1 MPLPLALVPSLS
13 ILDQADIFFASLLF
27 SSDFADTIQAQGDI
41 CGLLRISS
49 VSVTVNILPKMSS
62 KIVPGEFSPWISA
75 EIVPE
80 AQVGI
85 VGKVDAMPGERMLSI
100 AFASLLL

>member
-1 MPLPLALVPSLS
+1 
-13 ILDQADIFFASLLF
+13 
-27 SSDFADTIQAQGDI
+27 
-41 CGLLRISS
+41 
-49 VSVTVNILPKMSS
+49 MSS

>member
-1 MPLPLALVPSLS
+1 M
-13 ILDQADIFFASLLF
+13 FASLLF